1 MLRMFDLMLRA
12 MEFAE
17 AAYTHDAATRG
28 FERLGMFHTDQ
39 PCRFCDVV
47 KPLEAAERRA
57 RERFINL
64 RGRRG

>member
-17 AAYTHDAATRG
+17 AAYTHDAATREC
-28 FERLGMFHTDQ
+28 ERLGMVHTDQ
-39 PCRFCDVV
+39 SCRFCDVV
-47 KPLEAAERRA
+47 KPLEGAEREA
-57 RERFINL
+57 RERFIAL